1 MRRVRLGCLCVLIFA
16 VGDAVSSGGPTWL
29 AGNHTLQISADDTF
43 NFTMLLRGASFTLHS
58 AGVAVRCGNQK
69 YSTNQEDRSIND
81 LVRRQGPASQSSG
94 LEKPGK
100 LIITV
105 NPFAYAG
112 VHNK

>member
-1 MRRVRLGCLCVLIFA
+1 MRRVRLGCLCVLIF
-16 VGDAVSSGGPTWL
+16 VGDAVGGGPTWL

-43 NFTMLLRGASFTLHS
+43 NFTMLLRGATFKLHS

-69 YSTNQEDRSIND
+69 YSTNQEDRSTLD